1 MCLKVNYVSMFVA
14 FVAFKWVDY
23 FTILII
29 SIVSYSQTL
38 FLSSMWVFTIMGTR
52 VIWVLP
58 FFFSFS
64 EIQPKERKK
73 ESKSWGASSSFGLR
87 VIVQDVYVNTKQ
99 RKIIYLYVK
108 WAESKLYSFFFHY
121 FTNLIYFP
129 SWSISCLLYDV
140 VF

>member
-29 SIVSYSQTL
+29 SIVSCSQTL
-38 FLSSMWVFTIMGTR
+38 FLSSMWVFITIMGTR

-58 FFFSFS
+58 FFEFLRDSAKR
-64 EIQPKERKK
+64 EKK
-73 ESKSWGASSSFGLR
+73 ESKSWAASSSFGLR
-87 VIVQDVYVNTKQ
+87 VIVQDVCMNTKQ

-108 WAESKLYSFFFHY
+108 WAESKLYSFLHY